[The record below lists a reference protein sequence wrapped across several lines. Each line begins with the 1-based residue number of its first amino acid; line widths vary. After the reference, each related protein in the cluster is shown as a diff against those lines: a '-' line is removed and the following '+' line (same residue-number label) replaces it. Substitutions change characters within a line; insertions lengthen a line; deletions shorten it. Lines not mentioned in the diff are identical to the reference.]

1 MLTLDV
7 LDSIQLSKTPWAQLL
22 MGSVILGP
30 NYNFPW
36 TRTKIELE
44 GAENIPKD
52 RPVIF
57 AMNHTDRYNY
67 WPFQYRIWRQ
77 LGLYTT
83 AWVKGKYYNQA
94 ALRTFMIKMNNL
106 AVPSRGY
113 LITAD
118 AAQVLEAP
126 PKEKTYRLIRSAI
139 DAQST
144 DIRALREEAAEAGVL
159 AEMSALVDTPR
170 DMLGLDFQPQRQNY
184 LEAQRD
190 LFEQMME
197 KFVGLNEQALE
208 LGLNIIVFPEGTR
221 SVRLQEGKPGLAQMA
236 LRMKATVVPVGSNGS
251 DKAYPGNSPLSK
263 GGHLIYR
270 IGEPLTPEGA
280 LEEFQINEHF
290 TPFTHEAEAKFSA
303 KFQGMT
309 DLVMSRIEALLD
321 PRHRP
326 LEGEAGGTTGSD
338 RFL

>member
-7 LDSIQLSKTPWAQLL
+7 LDSIQLSKVPWGQVL
-22 MGSVILGP
+22 MGYAVLAP
-30 NYNFPW
+30 NYNFPLR
-36 TRTKIELE
+36 RTKIELE
-44 GAENIPKD
+44 GVENIPGD

-67 WPFQYRIWRQ
+67 WPFQYRLWRQ
-77 LGLYTT
+77 LNQFTT
-83 AWVKGKYYNQA
+83 TWVKGKYYNQA
-94 ALRTFMIKMNNL
+94 ALRTFMIKTNNL

-118 AAQVLEAP
+118 AAQVLGQP
-126 PKEKTYRLIRSAI
+126 PKDKTYRLIRSAI

-144 DIRALREEAAEAGVL
+144 DIVALREEAAEAGVL
-159 AEMSALVDTPR
+159 AELSTLIDTPR
-170 DMLGLDFQPQRQNY
+170 NMLGFDFHPQRQNY

-190 LFEQMME
+190 LFQQLME
-197 KFVGLNEQALE
+197 KFVELNEQAFG

-221 SVRLQEGKPGLAQMA
+221 AVRLQEGKPGLAQMA

-251 DKAYPGNSPLSK
+251 DRAYPGNSPLSK

-270 IGEPLTPEGA
+270 IGKPLTPDGE
-280 LEEFQINEHF
+280 LKEFQIQEHF
-290 TPFTHEAEAKFSA
+290 TPFTHEAEEKFGE

-309 DLVMSRIEALLD
+309 DLVMSRIEELLD
-321 PRHRP
+321 ERHRP
-326 LEGEAGGTTGSD
+326 AEGEEGGTKGAS

>member
-7 LDSIQLSKTPWAQLL
+7 LDSIQLSKIPWGQVL
-22 MGSVILGP
+22 MATAVLGP

-36 TRTKIELE
+36 SRTKIELE

-52 RPVIF
+52 QPVIF

-67 WPFQYRIWRQ
+67 WPFQYRIWRE
-77 LGLYTT
+77 LGLFTT
-83 AWVKGKYYNQA
+83 TWVKGKYYNKA
-94 ALRTFMIKMNNL
+94 ALRTFMIKTNNL

-118 AAQVLEAP
+118 GAQLLGRP
-126 PKEKTYRLIRSAI
+126 PKDKTYRLIRSAI
-139 DAQST
+139 DEQST
-144 DIRALREEAAEAGVL
+144 DIRALREAAAEAGVL
-159 AEMSALVDTPR
+159 AELSTLIDTPR

-184 LEAQRD
+184 LEAMQD
-190 LFEQMME
+190 LFQQMME
-197 KFVGLNEQALE
+197 KFVGLNEQAFD

-221 SVRLQEGKPGLAQMA
+221 AVRLQEGKPGLAQMA

-251 DKAYPGNSPLSK
+251 DKAYPGDSPLSK

-270 IGEPLTPEGA
+270 IGEPLTPDGE
-280 LEEFQINEHF
+280 LKEFKIDEHF
-290 TPFTHEAEAKFSA
+290 TPFTYEAEERFGD

-309 DLVMSRIEALLD
+309 DLVMSRIEGLLD

-326 LEGEAGGTTGSD
+326 VEGEEGGTRGAD